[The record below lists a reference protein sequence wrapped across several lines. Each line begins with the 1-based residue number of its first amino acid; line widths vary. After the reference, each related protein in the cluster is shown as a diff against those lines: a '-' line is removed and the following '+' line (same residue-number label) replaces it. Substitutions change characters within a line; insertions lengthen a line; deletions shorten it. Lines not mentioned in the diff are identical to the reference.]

1 MKHMAITL
9 LALLCASRADLDAA
23 EPGDMRWT
31 RQSVEAELRTFK
43 SVLKK
48 LGLKAPM
55 KRARDLA
62 ARIKA
67 LGGTP
72 TKPGGAETVAGR
84 AAGAATGQ
92 ASTIEMLRLEL
103 AEEQQA
109 IKDYAAEIAE
119 IMEDEETLDMLE
131 EHLVDEIQHSR
142 WMKAQIA
149 VLSR

>member
-1 MKHMAITL
+1 MNMNREQIIE
-9 LALLCASRADLDAA
+9 ALDQNLR
-23 EPGDMRWT
+23 
-31 RQSVEAELRTFK
+31 AELSAVEMYGAHAKVIPEDIVAQGVRAIMA
-43 SVLKK
+43 VEQ
-48 LGLKAPM
+48 
-55 KRARDLA
+55 RHARDLA

-72 TKPGGAETVAGR
+72 TAPGGAETVVGR

>member
-1 MKHMAITL
+1 MNMNREQIIE
-9 LALLCASRADLDAA
+9 ALDQNLR
-23 EPGDMRWT
+23 
-31 RQSVEAELRTFK
+31 AELSAVEMYGAHAKVIPEDIVAQGVRAIMA
-43 SVLKK
+43 VEQ
-48 LGLKAPM
+48 
-55 KRARDLA
+55 RHARDLA

-72 TKPGGAETVAGR
+72 TKPGGAETIVGR

>member
-1 MKHMAITL
+1 MNMNREQIIE
-9 LALLCASRADLDAA
+9 ALDQNLR
-23 EPGDMRWT
+23 
-31 RQSVEAELRTFK
+31 AELSAVEMYAAHAKVIPEDIVAQGVRAIMA
-43 SVLKK
+43 VEH
-48 LGLKAPM
+48 
-55 KRARDLA
+55 RHARDLA

-72 TKPGGAETVAGR
+72 TEPGGAETVVGR

-109 IKDYAAEIAE
+109 IKDYAAEIAD